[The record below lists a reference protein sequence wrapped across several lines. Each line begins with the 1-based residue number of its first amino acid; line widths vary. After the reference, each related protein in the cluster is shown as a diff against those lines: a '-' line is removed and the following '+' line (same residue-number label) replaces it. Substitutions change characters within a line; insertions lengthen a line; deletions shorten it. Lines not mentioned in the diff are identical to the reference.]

1 MLPNPPAMKVAAPE
15 TKTLS
20 RRLLK
25 MIAAVEMNNRSKT
38 NIKTPAVLE
47 RRRKHQTTAVKTD
60 AALERRRKQR
70 TTAVKIHVALE
81 RMKSLM
87 GVAVCRLAVKV
98 KQVLAAMV
106 RMLSSALLYLY

>member
-1 MLPNPPAMKVAAPE
+1 MKVAAPE
-15 TKTLS
+15 IKTLS
-20 RRLLK
+20 KRLLK
-25 MIAAVEMNNRSKT
+25 TNAAVEMDNRSKT
-38 NIKTPAVLE
+38 NIKTPA
-47 RRRKHQTTAVKTD
+47 
-60 AALERRRKQR
+60 ALERRRKQQ

-106 RMLSSALLYLY
+106 RMLLSASLYLY